1 MSFLDKPIPV
11 LYEDDQYIVFDKP
24 AGLLVVPTSKKES
37 NTLVNIVNHQYAAK
51 AGGAGLHPCHRI
63 DRDTSGIVVFAKGK
77 QFQQLLMDVFRN
89 RKVKKKYVLFV
100 QGRLKQPA
108 GEIRN
113 EIQDLDHR
121 GYKPRG
127 KGKPALTRFR
137 VLQIKKQFTVV
148 EAEPVTGRTNQIRIH
163 FSQEGFPLVGDR
175 KFSIASEYALKFR
188 RTALHAKSIEWV
200 HPITRKLVQITT
212 ALPEDMEVFLAR
224 N

>member
-11 LYEDDQYIVFDKP
+11 LYEDEQYIVFDKP
-24 AGLLVVPTSKKES
+24 AGLLVIPTPKKES
-37 NTLVNIVNHQYAAK
+37 NTLVNIVNHQHNARLK
-51 AGGAGLHPCHRI
+51 GVELHPCHRI
-63 DRDTSGIVVFAKGK
+63 DRDTSGIIVFAKGK
-77 QFQQLLMDVFRN
+77 QNQQLLMEVFRN

-113 EIQDLDHR
+113 EIQDLDQR
-121 GYKPRG
+121 GYRPQG
-127 KGKPALTRFR
+127 KAKPALTKFR
-137 VLQIKKQFTVV
+137 VLQIKKNFTVV

-175 KFSIASEYALKFR
+175 KFSIASEYALKCR

-200 HPITRKLVQITT
+200 HPITCNLVKIT
-212 ALPEDMEVFLAR
+212 ADLPEDMEVFLAR